1 MQAEKMRLISVEEIE
16 EMTKNNKNNKDVS
29 HVYFPKV

>member
-16 EMTKNNKNNKDVS
+16 EMTKNNKNNKDVL